1 MKTQTLVV
9 SLSEFKAK
17 ASSMLDEMK
26 SADREIVLTQNG
38 SASAVIQ
45 DYDSYQRIQ
54 EAFAL
59 MKLMVQGEADLR
71 SGRTTPQHRVFADL
85 EKRFAREET

>member
-1 MKTQTLVV
+1 MKTRTVVV

-17 ASSMLDEMK
+17 ASQMLSEMK
-26 SADREIVLTQNG
+26 AGDRDIVLTQNG

-45 DYDSYQRIQ
+45 DYDSYQRVQ

-59 MKLMVQGEADLR
+59 MKLMVQAEADLR
-71 SGRTTPQHRVFADL
+71 SGRATPQHRVFADL
-85 EKRFAREET
+85 EKRLAREDT

>member
-1 MKTQTLVV
+1 MKTRTVIV

-17 ASSMLDEMK
+17 ASSMLGELK
-26 SADREIVLTQNG
+26 SGDRDIVLTQNG

-45 DYDSYQRIQ
+45 DYGSYLRVQ
-54 EAFAL
+54 EALAL

-71 SGRTTPQHRVFADL
+71 AGRTTPQHRVFADL
-85 EKRFAREET
+85 KKRLAREDA